1 LWESVKE
8 MPPKEQV
15 SKRPLKL
22 ISQVDG
28 LQLDASLESAC
39 KERHQ
44 RGNLMLNSQVEGQR
58 RVQLWYLSLSFFMCK
73 KGT

>member
-1 LWESVKE
+1 

-28 LQLDASLESAC
+28 LQLDVSLESAC

-44 RGNLMLNSQVEGQR
+44 RGNLMLNSQVKGQR
-58 RVQLWYLSLSFFMCK
+58 RVNLQYLSLSFLCAK
-73 KGT
+73 KGARRT